1 MTSETANT
9 TLKPETIEALK
20 ALTKRFPQPDGALLT
35 SFRIAEKEVGFI
47 NADVCEQV
55 ANAIGMPPA
64 KAWGTLTFYS
74 TFRKETDG
82 KYIIYVC
89 ATLPCALRGAENV
102 FDYLSGKLGIKR
114 DETTDDKLFTL
125 KKAECLGACGTAP
138 TMQVNDD
145 YYEDLTFAKIDEI
158 LEDLKAGTSPARHVT
173 V

>member
-1 MTSETANT
+1 MTTEANNT
-9 TLKPETIEALK
+9 TLKSETIDAIK

-35 SFRIAEKEVGFI
+35 SLRIAEREVGYI
-47 NADVCEQV
+47 NDHVCEQV

-64 KAWGTLTFYS
+64 KAWGTMSFYS
-74 TFRKETDG
+74 TFRKESDG

-102 FDYLSGKLGIKR
+102 FDYISGKLGITR

-138 TMQVNDD
+138 TMQVNED

-158 LEDLKAGTSPARHVT
+158 LEDLRNGQSPARHVT